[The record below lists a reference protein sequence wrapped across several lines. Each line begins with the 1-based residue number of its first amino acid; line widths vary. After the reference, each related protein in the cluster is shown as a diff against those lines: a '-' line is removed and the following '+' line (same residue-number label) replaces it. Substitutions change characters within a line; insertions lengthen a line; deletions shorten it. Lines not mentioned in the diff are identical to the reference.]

1 MKKSRLTLLRLQA
14 EAFRRHGITRDQFVK
29 ITPRE
34 LRALDKDAL
43 AEWEFDRD
51 LEERRTARILA
62 AIYNTAANR
71 KKGAK
76 WLDESDFLPK
86 KKGKQPVGKSANE
99 MLSAVQWRHAVIHA
113 QAKKNKQNGS

>member
-34 LRALDKDAL
+34 LRVLDKDAL
-43 AEWEFDRD
+43 AEWE
-51 LEERRTARILA
+51 LEKELADRRTARILA
-62 AIYNTAANR
+62 AIYNNNPNR
-71 KKGAK
+71 KKGAQV
-76 WLDESDFLPK
+76 LSEDDFLPK
-86 KKGKQPVGKSANE
+86 KRGKQSVGKSANE

-113 QAKKNKQNGS
+113 QAKNNKQNGS